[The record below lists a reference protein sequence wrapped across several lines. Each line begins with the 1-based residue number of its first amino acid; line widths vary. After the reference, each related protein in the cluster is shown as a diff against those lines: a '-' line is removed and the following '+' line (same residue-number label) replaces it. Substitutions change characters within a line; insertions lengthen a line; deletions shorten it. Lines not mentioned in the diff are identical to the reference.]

1 VVNSIRSIFKNES
14 DEVVDIYIYKLYDD
28 FGEMISDIEKY
39 VEYHHGCE
47 LLFQDYPKER
57 VAGICS
63 HSDTDGTIIWGI
75 NISKLPKWVKN
86 MRRHYG
92 DYLNITKSLMD
103 GSFLS
108 LQSEKLTYDH
118 YR

>member
-1 VVNSIRSIFKNES
+1 MIRFIFKNES
-14 DEVVDIYIYKLYDD
+14 NEIVDIYVNKLYDD

-39 VEYHHGCE
+39 VESNPGCE

-63 HSDTDGTIIWGI
+63 HSDTEGTIIWGI
-75 NISKLPKWVKN
+75 HVTKLPKWVKE

-92 DYLNITKSLMD
+92 EYLIITKSLMD
-103 GSFLS
+103 GSFSS
-108 LQSEKLTYDH
+108 LQYEKLAHDH
-118 YR
+118 HR